1 MERYYIFESGRMIA
15 ATPTREEAIEVIRRH
30 QSRELQY
37 YIRNEY
43 SIIKGTEEFIP
54 YQ

>member
-1 MERYYIFESGRMIA
+1 MERYYIFESGKMIA
-15 ATPTREEAIEVIRRH
+15 AAPTREEAIDIIRRH
-30 QSRELQY
+30 QAREMQY

-43 SIIKGTEEFIP
+43 SIIKGTEEFIH